1 VTVRSV
7 VIGGRRPTAPTVQ
20 DLDLGP
26 PIAYV
31 VLAEGTPVY
40 GHGGGRV
47 GVVED
52 IVGDLSADV
61 FDGILIHTT
70 PLPGDH
76 LVARADQIEEL
87 RERGVLLR
95 VDRTALEPAR
105 EAQRVAAAAS
115 GDQDPPPESPLH
127 GFARRTWDRLTGRR

>member
-1 VTVRSV
+1 V
-7 VIGGRRPTAPTVQ
+7 VLGHARPTAPTVQ
-20 DLDLGP
+20 DLDLGQ

-31 VLAEGTPVY
+31 LLAEGTPVFA
-40 GHGGGRV
+40 HDGGRI

-70 PLPGDH
+70 PLPGNH
-76 LVARADQIEEL
+76 LVARSDQIEEL

-105 EAQRVAAAAS
+105 EAPRAAAAAS
-115 GDQDPPPESPLH
+115 GDDDPPSEPPLH
-127 GFARRTWDRLTGRR
+127 AWLRRAVDRLAGRR

>member
-1 VTVRSV
+1 
-7 VIGGRRPTAPTVQ
+7 VQ

-31 VLAEGTPVY
+31 LLNEGTPVY
-40 GHGGGRV
+40 AHGGERI

-76 LVARADQIEEL
+76 LVARNDQIEEL

-95 VDRTALEPAR
+95 VDRAALEPAR
-105 EAQRVAAAAS
+105 EAPRAAAAAS
-115 GDQDPPPESPLH
+115 GDHDPPPEPPLH
-127 GFARRTWDRLTGRR
+127 GFLRRTWDRLTGQR

>member
-1 VTVRSV
+1 M
-7 VIGGRRPTAPTVQ
+7 Q

-40 GHGGGRV
+40 ARGGGQV
-47 GVVED
+47 GVVEE
-52 IVGDLSADV
+52 VLGDFSADV

-76 LVARADQIEEL
+76 LVARADQIGEL
-87 RERGVLLR
+87 RRRGVLLR
-95 VDRTALEPAR
+95 VDRTALEPAPDR
-105 EAQRVAAAAS
+105 RHGAAAAS
-115 GDQDPPPESPLH
+115 GDDGPSPESPLH
-127 GFARRTWDRLTGRR
+127 GWLRHTWDRLTGRR